1 VSTAAINTGSRD
13 AALLS
18 AKLRRLDPA
27 LREYRQIL
35 QSRFVDAATRGRHD
49 EMREC
54 GYELL
59 AYDRWRSFEL
69 GRQERCQA
77 GHTEALGNGR

>member
-1 VSTAAINTGSRD
+1 MSAVAITSSPIN

-27 LREYRQIL
+27 LREYRQFL
-35 QSRFVDAATRGRHD
+35 QSRFVDAAERGQHD

-54 GYELL
+54 GHELI
-59 AYDRWRSFEL
+59 AYDRWRSIDL
-69 GRQERCQA
+69 SRQASCLQIVS
-77 GHTEALGNGR
+77 GSQQ